1 MFKNFKKKSLKAKIS
16 TIAFIVVILSL
27 LVYVLYSNFKPE
39 APKQFEI
46 SVAEMGTMV
55 DTLDVSGKVQSTVTD
70 TFDAIEGVKVNEV
83 FVSVGDK
90 VSKGDKI
97 ASFDASS
104 VVEYLVM
111 AENDY
116 NKALKDYNDA
126 VESNKTAT
134 ARHAEIDSEIAVK
147 KAEIAK
153 LEKEIEELENST
165 ATRPLTQTEIDLIV
179 VQMRRNGDS
188 EETIQE
194 FIAIAPSLQVPI
206 SQEEITKKQAQL
218 ATLNSEI
225 SALQS
230 EKLTTVS
237 VDESTVNAL
246 KKVSEIKKAEYDRVN
261 NIYNALNNGWYAQN
275 DGIVTVVNLT
285 AGAPFVP
292 VEENSSMGL
301 SSLFGNQAIDGETM
315 AIITELLGGSETAP
329 TGTGV
334 KIESYDDL
342 IVTVTVGKADLL
354 KVKVGMTATVISLG
368 SEYEGEIIY
377 VSATATESS
386 GMDIGSL
393 AGSLMGGSGN
403 TSGAEIKVKIKN
415 PDEKIVI
422 GFDVDVKIELAT
434 LENVLKVPV
443 EAVIYNNGTYSVY
456 VFNENDGT
464 VEKRAIVKGIL
475 DNTSYQV
482 LEGLQAGDKVVRS
495 PDPTMEDGTVIAEKK
510 S

>member
-1 MFKNFKKKSLKAKIS
+1 MN
-16 TIAFIVVILSL
+16 L
-27 LVYVLYSNFKPE
+27 LRGHNYGN
-39 APKQFEI
+39 
-46 SVAEMGTMV
+46 
-55 DTLDVSGKVQSTVTD
+55 
-70 TFDAIEGVKVNEV
+70 
-83 FVSVGDK
+83 
-90 VSKGDKI
+90 
-97 ASFDASS
+97 SS
-104 VVEYLVM
+104 E
-111 AENDY
+111 
-116 NKALKDYNDA
+116 
-126 VESNKTAT
+126 
-134 ARHAEIDSEIAVK
+134 
-147 KAEIAK
+147 
-153 LEKEIEELENST
+153 LEKEIAELENST
-165 ATRPLTQTEIDLIV
+165 ATRPLTQAEINLIV

-188 EETIQE
+188 EEAIQE

-206 SQEEITKKQAQL
+206 SQEEITKKQAKL

-237 VDESTVNAL
+237 VDDSTVNAL
-246 KKVSEIKKAEYDRVN
+246 KKVSEIKKAEYERVN
-261 NIYNALNNGWYAQN
+261 NIYNALSNGWYAQN

-292 VEENSSMGL
+292 VEENSSMDL

-329 TGTGV
+329 TGVGV
-334 KIESYDDL
+334 KVESYDDL

-354 KVKVGMTATVISLG
+354 KVKVGMNATVVSLG
-368 SEYEGEIIY
+368 SEYDGEIIY
-377 VSATATESS
+377 VSATATESN

-393 AGSLMGGSGN
+393 AGSLMGSGGN

-443 EAVIYNNGTYSVY
+443 ESVIYNNGTYSVY
-456 VFNENDGT
+456 VYNEKDGT
-464 VEKRAIVKGIL
+464 VEKRTIVKGIL